1 MSHVLTLKKT
11 RLTFLMFHSGLA
23 LGDRLRGRKLKIN
36 KGRSGDRQTKK
47 SERLVTWLQ
56 RFVAI
61 SGFPGRAVF
70 K

>member
-11 RLTFLMFHSGLA
+11 RLIFLMFHSRLA

-36 KGRSGDRQTKK
+36 KGRSRDRQTKK